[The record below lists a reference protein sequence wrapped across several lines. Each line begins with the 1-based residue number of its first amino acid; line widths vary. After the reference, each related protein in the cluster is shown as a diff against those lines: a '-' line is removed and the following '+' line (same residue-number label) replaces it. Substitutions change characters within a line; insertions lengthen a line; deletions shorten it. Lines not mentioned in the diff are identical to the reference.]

1 MDMRGAARN
10 MQSAGPANRSNSR
23 VLGTSS
29 FDLPSLL
36 LLLLLLLLLV
46 AALDSTFTVLR
57 AAGEVAA

>member
-1 MDMRGAARN
+1 

-46 AALDSTFTVLR
+46 AALDSTFTFLR